1 MFSMINT
8 VNFLFPKPACWK
20 GSWFVEDSFSLVIAE
35 IIIFFSL
42 LAVYSL
48 VFYLNFRI
56 CLSPT
61 IEHPMYLGECFVA
74 TMLILKLL
82 LVA

>member
-20 GSWFVEDSFSLVIAE
+20 GSWFVEDSFSLVIVE
-35 IIIFFSL
+35 MIFFSL

>member
-1 MFSMINT
+1 MINT

-20 GSWFVEDSFSLVIAE
+20 GSWFVEDSFSLVIVE
-35 IIIFFSL
+35 MIFFSL

>member
-1 MFSMINT
+1 
-8 VNFLFPKPACWK
+8 
-20 GSWFVEDSFSLVIAE
+20 LVIAE

-61 IEHPMYLGECFVA
+61 IEPPMYLGECFVA